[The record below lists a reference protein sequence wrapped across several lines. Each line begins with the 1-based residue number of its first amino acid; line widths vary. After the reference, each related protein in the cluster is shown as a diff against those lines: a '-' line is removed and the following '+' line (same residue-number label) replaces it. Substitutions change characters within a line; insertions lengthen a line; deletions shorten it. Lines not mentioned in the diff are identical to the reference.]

1 MGKIIVQDIN
11 LERTTDLEIGRVE
24 IVIDDGR
31 PDRVE
36 IYMLDCEGERVEGGT
51 FDLNLFMN
59 KVIEFYNEHY

>member
-1 MGKIIVQDIN
+1 MGKIVIVDAEPTNN
-11 LERTTDLEIGRVE
+11 LPIDRVE
-24 IVIDDGR
+24 IVTDSNK

-36 IYMLDCEGERVEGGT
+36 LYLLDGAGERMEGGT

>member
-1 MGKIIVQDIN
+1 MGKIIIVDAEPTNN
-11 LERTTDLEIGRVE
+11 LPIDRVE
-24 IVIDDGR
+24 IVTDSNK

-36 IYMLDCEGERVEGGT
+36 LYLLDDAGERMEGGT

>member
-1 MGKIIVQDIN
+1 MGKIIIRDAELTNN
-11 LERTTDLEIGRVE
+11 LPIDRVE
-24 IVIDDGR
+24 IVTDSNK

-36 IYMLDCEGERVEGGT
+36 LYLLDAEGERMEGGT

>member
-1 MGKIIVQDIN
+1 MGKIVIVDAEPTNN
-11 LERTTDLEIGRVE
+11 LPIDRVE
-24 IVIDDGR
+24 IVTDSNK

-36 IYMLDCEGERVEGGT
+36 LYLLDGLGERMEGGT

>member
-1 MGKIIVQDIN
+1 MGKIIIRDAEPTNN
-11 LERTTDLEIGRVE
+11 LPIDRVE
-24 IVIDDGR
+24 IVTDSNK

-36 IYMLDCEGERVEGGT
+36 LYLLDGAGERIEGGT